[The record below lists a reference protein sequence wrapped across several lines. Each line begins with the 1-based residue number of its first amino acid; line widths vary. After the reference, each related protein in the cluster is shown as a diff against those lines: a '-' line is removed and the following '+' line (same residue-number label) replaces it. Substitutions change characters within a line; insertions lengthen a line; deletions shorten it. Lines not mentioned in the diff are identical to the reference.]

1 MQPREPK
8 RVEQVIVQS
17 CLRHAGRLAAQFI
30 AAAAFLGFSA
40 SFAGADPMTFR
51 AASLGADSNCGASC
65 TRVIVAEGEINDSTP
80 DAFVKFV
87 ALNGGNRSVKSVVF
101 LHSPGGRVVASMQLG
116 EMFRKAGAAVVVAR
130 VGGEGFTAA
139 RCYSACVYAL
149 MGARKRVIPPGSQV
163 AIHRM
168 FMLERLSGGDNEGHA
183 MSRTYAHP
191 AMLDRLGAYAR
202 KMGVSPEIIV
212 SAERV
217 APDRVH
223 VVSVKEMRRW
233 RLAVQKL

>member
-1 MQPREPK
+1 
-8 RVEQVIVQS
+8 
-17 CLRHAGRLAAQFI
+17 
-30 AAAAFLGFSA
+30 
-40 SFAGADPMTFR
+40 MTFR
-51 AASLGADSNCGASC
+51 AIALGAGSNCGASC
-65 TRVIVAEGEINDSTP
+65 TRVIVAEGEIGDSTP
-80 DAFVKFV
+80 EAFVKFV
-87 ALNGGNRSVKSVVF
+87 ALNGGNRAPKGVVF

-168 FMLERLSGGDNEGHA
+168 FMFERLGDGDNEGPA
-183 MSRTYAHP
+183 LSRTYAHP
-191 AMLDRLGAYAR
+191 AMLDRLSAYAR
-202 KMGVSPEIIV
+202 KMGVSPEIIL

-217 APDRVH
+217 APDQVH

-233 RLAVQKL
+233 RLAVQKF

>member
-1 MQPREPK
+1 
-8 RVEQVIVQS
+8 
-17 CLRHAGRLAAQFI
+17 
-30 AAAAFLGFSA
+30 
-40 SFAGADPMTFR
+40 
-51 AASLGADSNCGASC
+51 
-65 TRVIVAEGEINDSTP
+65 
-80 DAFVKFV
+80 
-87 ALNGGNRSVKSVVF
+87 
-101 LHSPGGRVVASMQLG
+101 
-116 EMFRKAGAAVVVAR
+116 
-130 VGGEGFTAA
+130 
-139 RCYSACVYAL
+139 L